1 MDSAASLRR
10 LRSTLSF
17 ILLFSLAFP
26 LRAQTQDDPTPTPPD
41 AGLALSDGSDA
52 SSPAACPPDDST
64 DPGLSAPAADAKAEK
79 PYWRTNLFGRF
90 FRDQVFL
97 FRTWVPHEVRNPAFS
112 IPFLGTA
119 ALAYSA
125 GEDEDGGVDVQYA
138 ADFRDATR
146 GQQGAARFLST
157 LGDTASGVVLISA
170 GYFLGRWSH
179 HDRFAQASS
188 LAGEA
193 LLSAGLWST
202 ILKAATAR
210 PRPSPTT
217 EGDFGAYAGGPGI
230 SPESFPSGHAT
241 GAFAVATVFAGV
253 YSDHKWVSWLAYGS
267 AGLIGLSR
275 ITLSRHYPTDVI
287 AGALLGNSM
296 GRMVLARRRETEDKK
311 SEFMPLVSPANRQVG
326 LVWDYSW

>member
-1 MDSAASLRR
+1 MDSVASPRR

-17 ILLFSLAFP
+17 ILLCLLAFP
-26 LRAQTQDDPTPTPPD
+26 LRAQTQDDPTSPPPD
-41 AGLALSDGSDA
+41 AGPAVSDGGDA
-52 SSPAACPPDDST
+52 SSPEACSPDDSP
-64 DPGLSAPAADAKAEK
+64 DPGLSAPVADAKAEK
-79 PYWRTNLFGRF
+79 PYWRTNIFGRF

-97 FRTWVPHEVRNPAFS
+97 FRTWAPHELRNPAFS
-112 IPFLGTA
+112 VPFLTTA

-125 GEDEDGGVDVQYA
+125 GEDEDGGIDVQSA
-138 ADFRDATR
+138 ADFRNATQ
-146 GQQGAARFLST
+146 GQRGAARFLST

-179 HDRFAQASS
+179 HDRFAEASS
-188 LAGEA
+188 LSGEA
-193 LLSAGLWST
+193 LLSAGLWSSL
-202 ILKAATAR
+202 LKAATAR
-210 PRPSPTT
+210 PRPSPST

-230 SPESFPSGHAT
+230 SPDSFPSGHAT

-253 YSDHKWVSWLAYGS
+253 YSDHKWVSWLSYGA